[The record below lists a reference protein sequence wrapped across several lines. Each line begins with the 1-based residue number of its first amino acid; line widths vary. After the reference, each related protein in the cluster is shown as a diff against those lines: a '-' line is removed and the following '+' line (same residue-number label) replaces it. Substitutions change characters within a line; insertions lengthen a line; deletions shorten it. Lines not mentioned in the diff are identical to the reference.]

1 MIDFYKVRQY
11 TDDCN
16 KKLTE
21 IVEDHDIDM
30 KYLKRVAQE
39 MGFQTTYS
47 YSEAINLVSN
57 DLSNGLDINK
67 IILKY
72 GLDKELI

>member
-1 MIDFYKVRQY
+1 MDFYELRQY
-11 TDDCN
+11 KDDWN
-16 KKLTE
+16 KRLTK

-39 MGFQTTYS
+39 IGFQTTYS

-57 DLSNGLDINK
+57 DLQSGLDINK